1 MLFRLL
7 LILLSIGLVVFVV
20 TQIMWPAIVNR
31 PLFPLFR
38 AETRLAR
45 AERLKAEALA
55 EKEAAE
61 AEAETIR
68 LDTAAQRIRDEAFNN
83 LVNNTPNTPP
93 NETPK

>member
-7 LILLSIGLVVFVV
+7 LISLSIGLVVFMV
-20 TQIMWPAIVNR
+20 TQVMWPAIVNR
-31 PLFPLFR
+31 PFFPLFR
-38 AETRLAR
+38 AESRLAR

-61 AEAETIR
+61 AEAATIK
-68 LDTAAQRIRDEAFNN
+68 LDTEAQRIRDEAFNN
-83 LVNNTPNTPP
+83 LVNNQPNPTP